1 MKLKIL
7 LIGSMIGVLGVI
19 TCIKAVPIEVIY
31 TGDSCDCPKN
41 LNYLVNVPPPPPSKE
56 YKPAEY
62 GYKLEVPMQAK
73 AKVTYSFDFTVEEPK
88 APPPPAEDKLE
99 IFAKIDRIT
108 AHNKDC
114 LAAKEVPNTCG
125 CNRCAKRY
133 VSPENRATRYARNFQ
148 HPNSIDNI
156 KPATSQIMAIFLEPL
171 NESET
176 GATKS
181 RNKRDI
187 SRIFM
192 RPRKNEKRSDRVV
205 KQYNKRLKEPVSNKA
220 FYAETRKP
228 IRSRSIAA
236 AAPARNR
243 RPLQQLT
250 SFLTLPRFRNRR
262 DIKGE
267 YDLIEKEREEM
278 DLTLPEIIQYMPET
292 LDPNFKRNQCHF
304 GCKLPDLTESTT
316 TTTMTTSSTTSTSE
330 TTTMTS
336 TESEDNKQETLGV
349 TEPNNAAVE
358 EEGEEEEG
366 QEKDLDNSIASTHT
380 KRNAADYGGGGCP
393 LVFNGYNPT
402 PNPGYTFEP
411 LTSFE
416 AIPRPFSTAN
426 DPYGFDPVPQQYV
439 GAPHNPYAP
448 AVLDTAPLVGA
459 QYPTPNVQPIS
470 NAQLDQIIAE
480 IINKHSDFIEA
491 SSHRGGAY
499 VDPLGEQ
506 EQQAK
511 DFFKNLMSGNWNGWL
526 GDDQQHHSQHPV
538 QTHHQTHYHAPV
550 ATHVHSPSSPPY
562 YQ

>member
-236 AAPARNR
+236 AVPARNR

-262 DIKGE
+262 DIK
-267 YDLIEKEREEM
+267 
-278 DLTLPEIIQYMPET
+278 
-292 LDPNFKRNQCHF
+292 
-304 GCKLPDLTESTT
+304 ESTT
-316 TTTMTTSSTTSTSE
+316 TTTTTTSSTTSTSE

-349 TEPNNAAVE
+349 TEPNNPAVE
-358 EEGEEEEG
+358 EEGEKEEG
-366 QEKDLDNSIASTHT
+366 QEKDLDNSITSTHT

-448 AVLDTAPLVGA
+448 AVLDNAPLVGA

-499 VDPLGEQ
+499 MDPLGEQ